1 MSCGLENIGLE
12 CSILVQ
18 PTCGIQYNIIIAFT
32 NVFKLLLSSLE
43 IMKDCQSY
51 QGIPTELGLSSNAR
65 VFSLLGNNMGGMI
78 PTELGEQPRS
88 LQGEIH
94 C

>member
-1 MSCGLENIGLE
+1 
-12 CSILVQ
+12 
-18 PTCGIQYNIIIAFT
+18 
-32 NVFKLLLSSLE
+32 
-43 IMKDCQSY
+43 MKDCQSY